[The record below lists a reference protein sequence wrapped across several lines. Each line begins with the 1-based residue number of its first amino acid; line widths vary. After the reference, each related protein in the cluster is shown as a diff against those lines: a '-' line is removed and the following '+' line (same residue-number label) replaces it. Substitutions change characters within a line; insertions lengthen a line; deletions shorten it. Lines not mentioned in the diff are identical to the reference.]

1 MKAEKSQDMVSV
13 SWGEFISVIQPDTI
27 GLRIKEALLQLSA
40 SDKGQRFLGVMFIS
54 LAIPKARNWSFDVQ
68 GQKKMNVSILQERK
82 KIHLSL
88 AIFSL
93 SKSSK
98 DWVLHTQN
106 TQVSVSS
113 LVLISHTMESSLPP
127 TYTYT
132 EACTQKACMSIL
144 TPYKH

>member
-40 SDKGQRFLGVMFIS
+40 SVMFVS